1 MRGRVCAILLLVMA
15 LGSAGIVSAQPT
27 RRLAIIQ
34 LDPIKTR
41 INFTLPGAVHA
52 TTGSFKLK
60 HGEIRVDPET
70 GGASGSIIVD
80 AASASS
86 GVAMRDSRMKNDILE
101 VQRYPEISFAP
112 RLAVG
117 RPVPRGDFPMQV
129 RGLFLLHGE
138 PHNMMLDVAIRRKG
152 DDFTAA
158 ASREGLVDAPADD
171 ACFLV
176 RAGGV
181 EGQALGQPGRRVL
194 IPGIDGV
201 LENQK
206 PVRREK

>member
-41 INFTLPGAVHA
+41 INFTLPGAVHT

-158 ASREGLVDAPADD
+158 AHFVVPYVKWGLKNPSLLFLTVSDEVAIDVRATGHVIWAPA
-171 ACFLV
+171 
-176 RAGGV
+176 
-181 EGQALGQPGRRVL
+181 Q
-194 IPGIDGV
+194 
-201 LENQK
+201 
-206 PVRREK
+206 